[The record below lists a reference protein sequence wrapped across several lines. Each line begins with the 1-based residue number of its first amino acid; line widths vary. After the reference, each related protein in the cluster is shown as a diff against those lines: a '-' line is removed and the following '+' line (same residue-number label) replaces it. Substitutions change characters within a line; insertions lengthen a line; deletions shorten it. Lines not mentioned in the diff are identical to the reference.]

1 MSNTWHTSSSCNPYN
16 SHLYNTFG
24 TYTGKSSGLSTTQS
38 TLRPHLIRSAADLML
53 RGITNESQSICVED
67 NIGDTRDNELKK
79 IQRMS
84 TTTSSDAVNNISI
97 ANANCGLT
105 QQLIT
110 DLKAKKT
117 KSNANNGNKST
128 TSGLSA
134 KMSSQEELTQILR
147 YLLWRQEIEDQHNRM
162 VHEWR
167 LLALVVDKVLFWVFL
182 IVTFVSSLSFLV
194 IIPIQ
199 RRGFP
204 F

>member
-1 MSNTWHTSSSCNPYN
+1 MSNTWHTSSSCSPYN
-16 SHLYNTFG
+16 SHLYNTYS
-24 TYTGKSSGLSTTQS
+24 TYAGKSSGLSTTQS
-38 TLRPHLIRSAADLML
+38 ILRPHLIRSAADLML
-53 RGITNESQSICVED
+53 RGITSESQSICVED
-67 NIGDTRDNELKK
+67 SIGNTRDNELMK

-84 TTTSSDAVNNISI
+84 TTASSDAVNNINI

-110 DLKAKKT
+110 DLKTKT
-117 KSNANNGNKST
+117 KRSTNNGNKST

-134 KMSSQEELTQILR
+134 KMSSQEELSQILK

-167 LLALVVDKVLFWVFL
+167 LLALAVDKVLFWVFL
-182 IVTFVSSLSFLV
+182 IITLVSSLSFLV

>member
-1 MSNTWHTSSSCNPYN
+1 
-16 SHLYNTFG
+16 
-24 TYTGKSSGLSTTQS
+24 
-38 TLRPHLIRSAADLML
+38 ML

>member
-1 MSNTWHTSSSCNPYN
+1 
-16 SHLYNTFG
+16 
-24 TYTGKSSGLSTTQS
+24 
-38 TLRPHLIRSAADLML
+38 ML
-53 RGITNESQSICVED
+53 RGITSESQSICVED
-67 NIGDTRDNELKK
+67 SIGNTRDNELMK

-84 TTTSSDAVNNISI
+84 TTASSDAVNNINI

-110 DLKAKKT
+110 DLKTKT
-117 KSNANNGNKST
+117 KRSTNNGNKST

-134 KMSSQEELTQILR
+134 KMSSQEELSQILK

-167 LLALVVDKVLFWVFL
+167 LLALAVDKVLFWVFL
-182 IVTFVSSLSFLV
+182 IITLVSSLSFLV